1 MGHPSFEPSSHPL
14 RQLLAQTPQ
23 RLHVL
28 DLKACKKLKLTTC
41 SERKGRF
48 IFKTSKKI
56 KKLNPCNLVRFQS
69 GWNRISLLTACL
81 QSPSHSM
88 EPVFEQTDVRNLLLF
103 FFQSQPQ
110 TGALPV
116 LGDST
121 NLYCFKCPLFLQT
134 SDSNQQ
140 AVHIGGHSW
149 VFWCHG
155 GLQVNNV
162 LPFKCPSL
170 KLRLAFLKWITITTS
185 LFEFE
190 IPSSGH
196 VLSAL

>member
-162 LPFKCPSL
+162 LPFKCP
-170 KLRLAFLKWITITTS
+170 LAFLKWITITTS

>member
-1 MGHPSFEPSSHPL
+1 ML
-14 RQLLAQTPQ
+14 
-23 RLHVL
+23 
-28 DLKACKKLKLTTC
+28 
-41 SERKGRF
+41 KGRF
-48 IFKTSKKI
+48 IFKTS
-56 KKLNPCNLVRFQS
+56 NPCSLVRFQS
-69 GWNRISLLTACL
+69 GWNWISLLTACL
-81 QSPSHSM
+81 QWPSHSM
-88 EPVFEQTDVRNLLLF
+88 EPVFEQTDVRNLLPL

-140 AVHIGGHSW
+140 TVHIGGHSW

-155 GLQVNNV
+155 RLQVNNV

-170 KLRLAFLKWITITTS
+170 ELRLAFLKWITTS
-185 LFEFE
+185 FSEFE